1 MKPEERLQDILD
13 RYGLDR
19 ILEDN
24 QLKLT
29 EALDILEELGF
40 LCLEM
45 YEEEDGQY

>member
-24 QLKLT
+24 RW
-29 EALDILEELGF
+29 EIIDVLDLLEELGYIN
-40 LCLEM
+40 LEM
-45 YEEEDGQY
+45 YEEEE